1 VKSPRRA
8 APGQTIASA
17 IAFTHPG
24 EHRRVQACQQP
35 QRLREEAARLRASKP
50 QCAGTALELELNLLW
65 GRRGRSVLRG
75 RRRSRSCPGPLGRS
89 FTLFVRRSGR
99 IVRRGWC
106 RVRRGHGWRRDWG
119 RRAGVRV
126 TFAEFEAQLEAHR
139 KGMLAARWPH
149 TKRTLLDHQFN
160 PSAHRCVPSPR
171 QTASKA
177 RSGALMLENPG
188 LGLIWEFFVP
198 LKRACTGSSSK
209 VGPLTRAGTHAA
221 GAVHARRPDMSRTRL
236 RGWWDVAAPVDKR
249 LNSAPACRRKRG
261 CSASHTKNHARAQA
275 TAPCGRRV
283 VCTRAATGAA
293 GGTAGATCGSVAK
306 AAACARAT
314 WASGALASRTCGT
327 PPPVCVRSARQP
339 LAAHFVFVKLN
350 S

>member
-1 VKSPRRA
+1 MASHKTDSPGPSIQSIRA
-8 APGQTIASA
+8 P
-17 IAFTHPG
+17 
-24 EHRRVQACQQP
+24 
-35 QRLREEAARLRASKP
+35 LRAQPATDSFKSSKR
-50 QCAGTALELELNLLW
+50 GTYVGEPWL
-65 GRRGRSVLRG
+65 
-75 RRRSRSCPGPLGRS
+75 RSCMGNFL
-89 FTLFVRRSGR
+89 
-99 IVRRGWC
+99 
-106 RVRRGHGWRRDWG
+106 
-119 RRAGVRV
+119 
-126 TFAEFEAQLEAHR
+126 
-139 KGMLAARWPH
+139 
-149 TKRTLLDHQFN
+149 
-160 PSAHRCVPSPR
+160 
-171 QTASKA
+171 
-177 RSGALMLENPG
+177 
-188 LGLIWEFFVP
+188 P

-221 GAVHARRPDMSRTRL
+221 GAEHARRPDMSRTRL